1 MDNLVFGLLTI
12 AICTFG
18 YGYAWKCHA
27 EDKLSAALWLLVF
40 SGLVL
45 RVYTS
50 TDLFL
55 HVWDE
60 RYHALVAKN
69 LLLHPLTPTLYES
82 PILPYAFQNW
92 TANHIWL
99 HKQPLP
105 LWCMALS
112 MQCFGVNELAL
123 RLPSVLLSTAGIYLT
138 YSIACHFFDRKVSFL
153 AAFLF
158 SINGL
163 IVELTGGRVATDHI
177 DIFFMFF
184 VLLGIHFSVRFAQR
198 PKLLTSVLV
207 GLSIGAAIL
216 CKWLPALIVLPI
228 WILLVWDARQL
239 KSKAI
244 MMHLGIIAIVCLGTV
259 MPWQLYIFHT
269 FPNEASW
276 EASFNIKHFTEAL
289 EGNGGPFYYFLNV
302 IRINY
307 GDLIYLPLIWYGW
320 KTNTEPQNHKG
331 WAIWIWFGIPLLFFS
346 CAETKMQGYILFACP
361 ALFMITG
368 KFWYFLVDYC
378 KGHKFY
384 YFFRIVLFLLI
395 ALPVRYTIERAKPF
409 DVTTR
414 NPVWIQKLRQFRPG
428 WTENVVLFNYDKPI
442 EAMFYADLTAYEVLP
457 EKVVVAN
464 LIASGYHVFVEDHGA
479 VPADIRSMVGVKMV
493 KLTD

>member
-1 MDNLVFGLLTI
+1 MDNLVFGILTI

-18 YGYAWKCHA
+18 YGYALKCHA
-27 EDKLSAALWLLVF
+27 EDRLAAALWLLIF
-40 SGLVL
+40 CGLVL

-82 PILPYAFQNW
+82 PVLPYVFQNW
-92 TANHIWL
+92 TANHVWL

-112 MQCFGVNELAL
+112 MNCFGINELAL
-123 RLPSVLLSTAGIYLT
+123 RLPTVLLSTAGIYLT
-138 YSIACHFFDRKVSFL
+138 YSIACHFFDRKVAFF

-163 IVELTGGRVATDHI
+163 ILELTGGRVATDHI

-184 VLLGIHFSVRFAQR
+184 VLLGIHFSIRFAQR
-198 PKLLTSVLV
+198 PKVITSVLV
-207 GLSIGAAIL
+207 GFCIGAAIL

-228 WILLVWDARQL
+228 WLLLVWDSRQL

-269 FPNEASW
+269 FPNEANW
-276 EASFNIKHFTEAL
+276 EANYNLRHWSEVI
-289 EGNGGPFYYFLNV
+289 EGHKGGYGFYLDV

-307 GDLIYLPLIWYGW
+307 GDLIYLPLLWFLW
-320 KTNTEPQNHKG
+320 KVARGRFGLQNLTVLVWVG
-331 WAIWIWFGIPLLFFS
+331 VPLIFFS
-346 CAETKMQGYILFACP
+346 CAATKMQGYLLFTTP

-368 KFWYFLVDYC
+368 KFWYVLLDYC
-378 KGHKFY
+378 KGHKFH
-384 YFFRIVLFLLI
+384 YFFRVVLFLLV
-395 ALPVRYTIERAKPF
+395 ALPIRYTIERAKPF
-409 DVTTR
+409 DTTAR
-414 NPVWIQKLRQFRPG
+414 NPAWVQKLRQFRPG

-442 EAMFYADLTAYEVLP
+442 EAMFYADLTAYEALPKKAVL
-457 EKVVVAN
+457 AN
-464 LIASGYHVFVEDHGA
+464 LIASGYHVFVEDDGA
-479 VPADIRSMVGVKMV
+479 VPSDIRSMVGVKMV
-493 KLTD
+493 KLTE